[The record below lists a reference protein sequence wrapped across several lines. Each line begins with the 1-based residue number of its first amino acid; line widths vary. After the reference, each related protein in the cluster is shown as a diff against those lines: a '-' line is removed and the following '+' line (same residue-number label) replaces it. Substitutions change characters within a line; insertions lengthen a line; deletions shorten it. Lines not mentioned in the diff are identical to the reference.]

1 MTLCNCVLYLG
12 IVFICT
18 SAHACSLLVSVFLVH
33 VLGLNGKSLS
43 RVTPSD
49 LFIDDISE
57 LHHGILFCAI
67 A

>member
-43 RVTPSD
+43 RVTN
-49 LFIDDISE
+49 FV
-57 LHHGILFCAI
+57 HGCCEYSKPIIKIPQSA
-67 A
+67 

>member
-43 RVTPSD
+43 RVTLTLLQGTTGFDHTS
-49 LFIDDISE
+49 SWS
-57 LHHGILFCAI
+57 
-67 A
+67 